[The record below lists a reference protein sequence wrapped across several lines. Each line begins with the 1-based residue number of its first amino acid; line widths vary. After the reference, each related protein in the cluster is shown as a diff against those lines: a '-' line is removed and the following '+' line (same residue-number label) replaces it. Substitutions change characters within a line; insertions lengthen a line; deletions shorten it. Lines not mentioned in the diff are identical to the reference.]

1 MHDIA
6 ILGAGR
12 IGRIHAAN
20 AARHPG
26 LRLKYIV
33 DPVAAAAESLAAD
46 TGAQVATLEAALA
59 DPSVAG
65 VIIASST
72 DTHLDYSCR
81 AVAAGKA
88 VFCEKPIDQDLG
100 RARSASAALAGS
112 RLFLGFN
119 RRFDPHFRTLKAR
132 LDSGAVGTLETVQIT
147 SHDPAP
153 PPVSYIKVS
162 GGIFKD
168 MTIHDFDMARWLL
181 GEPVTQVYAAASC
194 LVDPAIGEAGDVD
207 TAKILLRTGAGKLC
221 VISNSRRSGYGYDQR
236 IEAFGSKGMVKA
248 DNVLESTVSVWGAE
262 GAAADRLQELL
273 PGPLRRRLPPG
284 NGPFR
289 RHPVGQGDT
298 GHHLRGWGRGAGAG
312 RSGGA
317 IGKDRTGGDAV
328 TASPAQLPQGPLPP
342 KRAFLLSVI
351 KSDQIFHIN
360 AEDRRQLL
368 EGNGAARLLTG
379 LNLRQVSGIDTAR
392 LCQFPARQAAMFPPN
407 PHRVGSGTQGL
418 HHVPRQGFR
427 PPLRKV
433 DSGLLDTRNVAC
445 LVRRLQQGLI
455 IQAGEQYG
463 IIRNGQWL
471 DSIHS

>member
-46 TGAQVATLEAALA
+46 TGAQVATLETTLA

-72 DTHLDYSCR
+72 DTHLEYSCR

-88 VFCEKPIDQDLG
+88 AFCEKPIDQDLA
-100 RARSASAALAGS
+100 RARSASATLGGA

-119 RRFDPHFRTLKAR
+119 RRFDPHFQALKAR

-181 GEPVTQVYAAASC
+181 AEPVTQVYAAASC

-207 TAKILLRTGAGKLC
+207 TAKILLRTGSGKLC

-248 DNVLESTVSVWGAE
+248 DNVLESTVSVWGAD
-262 GAAADRLQELL
+262 GAAADRLQNFFLD
-273 PGPLRRRLPPG
+273 RYAAAYRLEMDH
-284 NGPFR
+284 FA
-289 RHPVGQGDT
+289 DI
-298 GHHLRGWGRGAGAG
+298 L
-312 RSGGA
+312 SGKA
-317 IGKDRTGGDAV
+317 APAV
-328 TASPAQLPQGPLPP
+328 TYADGVGALALAEAAAQSATSG
-342 KRAFLLSVI
+342 
-351 KSDQIFHIN
+351 
-360 AEDRRQLL
+360 
-368 EGNGAARLLTG
+368 
-379 LNLRQVSGIDTAR
+379 QVVT
-392 LCQFPARQAAMFPPN
+392 L
-407 PHRVGSGTQGL
+407 
-418 HHVPRQGFR
+418 
-427 PPLRKV
+427 
-433 DSGLLDTRNVAC
+433 
-445 LVRRLQQGLI
+445 
-455 IQAGEQYG
+455 
-463 IIRNGQWL
+463 
-471 DSIHS
+471 